1 MGINSEK
8 YPNFFQRE
16 CAMRVKN
23 IESLPLSMI
32 VCCQRKEINTG
43 RLFVISIRKN
53 IATHCSVDHMH
64 VSILHILIHT
74 HSCRLI
80 NIKITHQQKYEIHC
94 LNLFHHLRGQSFIA
108 TSIGDLKGAYPT
120 HDKKICERNYCSDSQ
135 TS

>member
-53 IATHCSVDHMH
+53 IAAHCSVDHMH

-80 NIKITHQQKYEIHC
+80 NIKITHQQKYEIHMTVIC

-108 TSIGDLKGAYPT
+108 TLIGSERSISHTCQKSLREKLLF
-120 HDKKICERNYCSDSQ
+120 
-135 TS
+135 

>member
-64 VSILHILIHT
+64 VSILHILIRT

-120 HDKKICERNYCSDSQ
+120 HDKKTCERNYCSDSQ